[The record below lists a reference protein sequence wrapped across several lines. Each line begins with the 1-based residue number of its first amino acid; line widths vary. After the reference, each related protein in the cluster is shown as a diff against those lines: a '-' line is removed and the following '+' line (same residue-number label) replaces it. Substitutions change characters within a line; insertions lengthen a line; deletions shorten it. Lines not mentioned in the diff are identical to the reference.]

1 MPLIGEG
8 PAGGCGPHF
17 NHKGRPWACCH
28 HGSAPQ
34 VTLPRR
40 RCLLLSGEMS
50 LLFLFFFFLGGGYAW
65 EGLLELGA
73 LRGVLGWSLGGG
85 KLRPLG
91 RARCCAIIAAN
102 SYNVVFWSVIAGRSA
117 GIAFGGLVNNM
128 CVKLC

>member
-50 LLFLFFFFLGGGYAW
+50 LLFFIFFFWGG
-65 EGLLELGA
+65 LC
-73 LRGVLGWSLGGG
+73 
-85 KLRPLG
+85 LG
-91 RARCCAIIAAN
+91 R
-102 SYNVVFWSVIAGRSA
+102 VVGTWCFAGRA
-117 GIAFGGLVNNM
+117 GVEFGRGEVEASGEGPVLRHY
-128 CVKLC
+128 CSK

>member
-1 MPLIGEG
+1 MGLLPPWVCTAGNSASAEV
-8 PAGGCGPHF
+8 PAALWRNVSF
-17 NHKGRPWACCH
+17 I
-28 HGSAPQ
+28 
-34 VTLPRR
+34 
-40 RCLLLSGEMS
+40 
-50 LLFLFFFFLGGGYAW
+50 FIFFFLGGGYAW

-102 SYNVVFWSVIAGRSA
+102 SYNVMFWSVIAGRSA